1 MSHFFHRLHHAQHGA
16 VSPLR
21 DPVQT
26 LHRHLIQALS
36 VGVLLLAV
44 NAAVVILFH

>member
-1 MSHFFHRLHHAQHGA
+1 MFHLSHRLHHVHHGA
-16 VSPLR
+16 AGPFR

-44 NAAVVILFH
+44 NAAVVIFFH